1 MGQDTD
7 KIEMLWQGLTMGT
20 TLRVDRR
27 TLLKLGISTGV
38 LASVP
43 LAGCAITGS
52 TSDFLLEFI
61 SDSEIPVNSDR
72 TGVLDRQSF
81 ETLASLCDY
90 VARSWQLPTELDAYF
105 GQLESDLQ
113 LKSRETP
120 AYLTEYENA
129 VQLVNRMRGELESD
143 DRSWSSLLFA
153 EFPADEL
160 APTRI
165 GRARRYVF
173 SEIIAH
179 QIPIS
184 GAFRSFGLVNYRGYF
199 GGPYASPESYRRGA
213 V

>member
-7 KIEMLWQGLTMGT
+7 EIEKLWKGVTMGT

-52 TSDFLLEFI
+52 ASDFMLEFI

-72 TGVLDRQSF
+72 TGVLDRESF

-113 LKSRETP
+113 LKSREAP

-129 VQLVNRMRGELESD
+129 VQLVDRMRGELKSD
-143 DRSWSSLLFA
+143 DQAWSALLFG
-153 EFPADEL
+153 ELPEDEL

-165 GRARRYVF
+165 GRARSLVF

-179 QIPIS
+179 QIPLS

-199 GGPYASPESYRRGA
+199 GGPYASVGSYRRGA

>member
-1 MGQDTD
+1 
-7 KIEMLWQGLTMGT
+7 MLWQGVTMGT

-61 SDSEIPVNSDR
+61 SDSDIPVNSDR
-72 TGVLDRQSF
+72 TGVLDRGSF

-129 VQLVNRMRGELESD
+129 VQLVDRMRGELESD
-143 DRSWSSLLFA
+143 DRYWSSLLFA

-160 APTRI
+160 EPTRI

-179 QIPIS
+179 QVPLS

-199 GGPYASPESYRRGA
+199 GGPYASPDSYRRGA

>member
-1 MGQDTD
+1 MT
-7 KIEMLWQGLTMGT
+7 GT
-20 TLRVDRR
+20 TLRIDRR

-43 LAGCAITGS
+43 LAGCTIANS

-72 TGVLDRQSF
+72 TGVLDSESF

-90 VARSWQLPTELDAYF
+90 VARSWQLPTDLDAYF
-105 GQLESDLQ
+105 GQLETDLQ
-113 LKSRETP
+113 LKSRERP

-129 VQLVNRMRGELESD
+129 VQLVNRIRGELESD
-143 DRSWSSLLFA
+143 DQSWSSLLFA
-153 EFPADEL
+153 EFPENDL
-160 APTRI
+160 AATRI

-199 GGPYASPESYRRGA
+199 GGPYSSPDSYRRGS

>member
-1 MGQDTD
+1 MT
-7 KIEMLWQGLTMGT
+7 GT
-20 TLRVDRR
+20 TLRIDRR

-43 LAGCAITGS
+43 LAGCTIAIS

-72 TGVLDRQSF
+72 TGVLDSESF

-90 VARSWQLPTELDAYF
+90 VARSWQLPTDLDAYF
-105 GQLESDLQ
+105 GQLETDLQ
-113 LKSRETP
+113 LKTRERP

-129 VQLVNRMRGELESD
+129 VQLVNRIRGELESD
-143 DRSWSSLLFA
+143 DQSWSSLLFA
-153 EFPADEL
+153 EFPENDL
-160 APTRI
+160 AATRI

-199 GGPYASPESYRRGA
+199 GGPYSSPDSYRRGT

>member
-1 MGQDTD
+1 
-7 KIEMLWQGLTMGT
+7 MLWQGVTMGT

-61 SDSEIPVNSDR
+61 SDSDLPVNSGR
-72 TGVLDRQSF
+72 TGVLDRGSF

-90 VARSWQLPTELDAYF
+90 VARSWQLPTQLDAYF
-105 GQLESDLQ
+105 GQLERDLQ

-129 VQLVNRMRGELESD
+129 VQLVDRTRGELESD
-143 DRSWSSLLFA
+143 DQAWSALLFA
-153 EFPADEL
+153 EFPEDDL
-160 APTRI
+160 AWTRI
-165 GRARRYVF
+165 GRARRFVF
-173 SEIIAH
+173 SELIAH
-179 QIPIS
+179 QIPLS

-199 GGPYASPESYRRGA
+199 GGPYASPDSYRRGA